1 MVDCGLK
8 TEKRRGSLERSPGR
22 TGTFYF
28 GPLDRDLVAQCEGIS
43 HSNHDRWASI
53 GRLRAIAGHSGG
65 GTRRSWS
72 SCGGA
77 RLRLTGVRLTSV
89 PGVDSSR
96 GLAQEH
102 ECDMRNPLGVSVR
115 VYSGSS
121 RVRNGGAAI
130 ALRRVGAE
138 VLGC

>member
-1 MVDCGLK
+1 LGLQIAIW
-8 TEKRRGSLERSPGR
+8 RLR
-22 TGTFYF
+22 T
-28 GPLDRDLVAQCEGIS
+28 DGIS
-43 HSNHDRWASI
+43 SSNPDRWASI
-53 GRLRAIAGHSGG
+53 GRLRAIAGHGGG

-72 SCGGA
+72 SRGGA
-77 RLRLTGVRLTSV
+77 RPRLAGVRLTSV
-89 PGVDSSR
+89 PGVDSSS

-102 ECDMRNPLGVSVR
+102 ECDMRKPLGVFVR

-121 RVRNGGAAI
+121 RVRHGGAAI

>member
-1 MVDCGLK
+1 VDCGLK
-8 TEKRRGSLERSPGR
+8 FNKPRVSLTNLPSR
-22 TGTFYF
+22 TGIFDF
-28 GPLDRDLVAQCEGIS
+28 GPSDRDLVAQCGGIS
-43 HSNHDRWASI
+43 RSNRDRWASI

-89 PGVDSSR
+89 PGVDSSS

>member
-1 MVDCGLK
+1 M
-8 TEKRRGSLERSPGR
+8 
-22 TGTFYF
+22 
-28 GPLDRDLVAQCEGIS
+28 
-43 HSNHDRWASI
+43 
-53 GRLRAIAGHSGG
+53 
-65 GTRRSWS
+65 
-72 SCGGA
+72 GA
-77 RLRLTGVRLTSV
+77 RAAARVTGLEVSAAALVDSSRGLGLTSV
-89 PGVDSSR
+89 PGVDSSS